1 MPEIYLKLRN
11 NIVLESDLQLAER
24 EIRALF
30 ADCKPIDI
38 NTTNLIQHIPQRV
51 INSHTRRNGTIGY
64 IVSGCKI
71 NFEQVINLLS
81 FIQEIWSDTKLWDVE
96 RHYSVHTTDG
106 YCYIPTMAMSE
117 ILFCTKT
124 PSVETAELIIKALAL
139 VENNNKE
146 INKAINR
153 VKTSAPHIHS
163 FHTYKAKFF
172 PRFVRSLI
180 VSNINRS
187 VKDITICDPFVGSGT
202 TLIESALMGY
212 KSIGIDIDA
221 LSCFISQVKSSA
233 IDFDLCSYENLEC
246 NDLSLTT
253 GISQY
258 TFPEEIVRKFQ
269 RWDKLEEMYDYQ
281 NQISSILNY
290 IDSISSP
297 QKELL
302 KIALSDALT
311 RKFNIRMMG
320 TGSGRFALE
329 IGKASLWSIIKS
341 DIANEIKAIKVICVL
356 KEIYNLTLPQPV
368 VINGDA
374 TKRPIENNSIDLIIT
389 SPPYIPASSGREDYL
404 VGKLISLKAM
414 GLYNDS
420 DVDYCKRNSVG
431 SMDIASEELGNM
443 PQHVIRLYEWL
454 LNDELRCVKA
464 RPIIAYYKSI
474 ISSLKEDV
482 RTLKDDGKIIYII
495 GKETIFYNSA
505 TKDILYKVECDKIF
519 SEIAKMA
526 GLSIVEI
533 INIELDKKDKIA
545 RPRNSDKYYEC
556 AIIMEKPNSRC

>member
-1 MPEIYLKLRN
+1 MTEIFLKLRN

-24 EIRALF
+24 EIQSLF
-30 ADCKPIDI
+30 AQCRPINNDTI
-38 NTTNLIQHIPQRV
+38 NLIKFIPKRFIV
-51 INSHTRRNGTIGY
+51 SHSKKDGVIGY
-64 IVSGCKI
+64 IVSGCKVK
-71 NFEQVINLLS
+71 FEKIIKLLS
-81 FIQEIWSDTKLWDVE
+81 FVQEVWSSTELCDSDVC
-96 RHYSVHTTDG
+96 YSVHNCG
-106 YCYIPTMAMSE
+106 AYCYIPTMTMSE
-117 ILFCTKT
+117 ILFYTKN
-124 PSVETAELIIKALAL
+124 PGVETAEKVVKTLAL
-139 VENNNKE
+139 VEDGNKE
-146 INKAINR
+146 VDTAINR

-180 VSNINRS
+180 VSNIDNERDEI
-187 VKDITICDPFVGSGT
+187 KICDPFVGSGT

-233 IDFDLCSYENLEC
+233 IDLVQCKCANIDDVL
-246 NDLSLTT
+246 LSTKGT
-253 GISQY
+253 NHY
-258 TFPEEIVRKFQ
+258 TFPEEIVKKFQ

-290 IDSISSP
+290 IDSIPSP

-329 IGKASLWSIIKS
+329 IGKTSLVSIIKS
-341 DIANEIKAIKVICVL
+341 DIANEIKAIRVICTL
-356 KEIYNLTLPQPV
+356 RDIYNLVMPSPV

-374 TKRPIENNSIDLIIT
+374 TKRPIESNSVDLIIT

-414 GLYNDS
+414 GLYNNN
-420 DVDYCKRNSVG
+420 DVDYCKKNSVG
-431 SMDIASEELGNM
+431 SMNIGSDELGDM
-443 PQHVIRLYEWL
+443 PQDVVRLYKWL
-454 LNDELRCVKA
+454 INDELRCIKA

-482 RTLKDDGKIIYII
+482 RTLKNGGRIIYII

-505 TKDILYKVECDKIF
+505 TKEILYNVECDKIF
-519 SEIAKMA
+519 SEIARMV

-545 RPRNSDKYYEC
+545 RPRGSDKYYEC
-556 AIIMEKPNSRC
+556 AIVMEKPNSKS